1 MGRETGLEGGIHMFV
16 FEFRCHFVTGPTD
29 DIQSR
34 YVVAHDEDEA
44 WEKIDEHF
52 IVQSE
57 QGFDRPCFIANPT
70 VLVQNVLI

>member
-1 MGRETGLEGGIHMFV
+1 MFV